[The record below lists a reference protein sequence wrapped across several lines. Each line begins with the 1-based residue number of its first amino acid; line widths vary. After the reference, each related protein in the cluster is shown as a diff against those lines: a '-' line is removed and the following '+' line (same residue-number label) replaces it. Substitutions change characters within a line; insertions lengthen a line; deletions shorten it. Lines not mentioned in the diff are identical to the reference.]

1 MLYQAIGRRGP
12 RGALLLIVLTALTF
26 FMMIG
31 TLMLVTATR
40 TRATARAFGSAA
52 NRAATG
58 MTEASAA
65 LDEALMVLLRG
76 RTVDDES
83 FLPQEMRGQSIL
95 EDKFG
100 TDSLSG
106 SAVLDQTKG
115 PTVVRPLTLNGP
127 LKGTQGMF
135 EADLV
140 FPTGTSSLSRACDLN
155 GRILTLS
162 PSPGE
167 GEAVSFRVLRA
178 TKSQTGYTVFL
189 SRPPASSL
197 SLGLPRASCPVII
210 SGREYVDEANDA
222 FDTDPWLTRYVLK
235 NSHVDSVPRPA
246 FATQAGATPV
256 VDNDN
261 DGVADGIWLSG
272 SAGTAV
278 IPSRP
283 SPLGGTLTFDVSYLV
298 LDLDSRVNMNAHGAL
313 TPLLTGSADWPTTFQ
328 SVSLSAVPTGMGY
341 GTADIAA
348 SRLVATGTY
357 SDGVPG
363 FPGRW
368 ANICQ
373 TGSTVV
379 QQASTSDQRRPT
391 PRLGTVDGRY
401 GPSLVPGQ
409 WTPGIPGA
417 TIAPFDQ
424 TTIGGMVTLTGSTR
438 PIGNSVTDLHVR
450 MKAFV
455 SQHPSGPPS
464 LFFFTPDRSA
474 NDFVEPPYLLRLDG
488 DGSRGLQLRQSAK
501 QPKPMVSDDAFSLA
515 ELERMLRQYD
525 ADAGNLPPR
534 LAVLLDDFTERSR
547 MTITTDSWDTPVIS
561 GTAMN
566 LVRDYM
572 RQFAEPTSPSSA
584 VGGQGTAVV
593 YDVMSPDVAAGLQFD
608 LNRPLDHPSV
618 PPSLLASIKET
629 YCRHLYSLLVALGQP
644 ANQATAQW
652 VANVCDFRD
661 PDSTLTRFRY
671 DTNPADGWNVADST
685 EVFGCERPEVVI
697 TETIAWDDKL
707 SIVLLHPW
715 DAKLVDNQ
723 TVDDQTQF
731 DLTEAIDPALGLVSA
746 TAAKRNVVDLG
757 RRVGGG
763 ANGDSI
769 WRIRIAGGR
778 TVDLAGLNSGTS
790 LQVDTSQYLCLA
802 TASSGTMRTV
812 ASGSLQPPRQAT
824 PPTADNGQ
832 VFLERLANPSVP
844 LDNSS
849 SSANYNPY
857 IVVDKA
863 PLLIGSG
870 TIDPPK
876 KMRRRVSEPARFWND
891 DAPDQSYTAWQQVT
905 SNTPATYPDPVNWY
919 HWPNRPFISATE
931 LALVPGGDGSRP
943 APSGQGPA
951 TPALDPA
958 SRLFEAVR
966 VPSRFAGLAARIG
979 DDAMLLQTGT
989 MEGVLITSVPA
1000 WREPGRVNLNTVVSN
1015 TGNISVSSSGTT
1027 SLPLLDDA
1035 VWRATV
1041 GPAADSFTNPF
1052 ATQSLSTA
1060 GGASSSASSFTQML
1074 ALGQPGGKLY
1084 QDTTQPPRDRND
1096 FFAYA
1101 TAMRLANVGTIRS
1114 NVFAVWITVRITD
1127 SSPTAG
1133 DPIYRRMF
1141 AIIDRSMPVGFLKGN
1156 DLDAR
1161 NAIRL
1166 QRYLD

>member
-1 MLYQAIGRRGP
+1 
-12 RGALLLIVLTALTF
+12 LLLIVLTALTF

-584 VGGQGTAVV
+584 VGGQG
-593 YDVMSPDVAAGLQFD
+593 
-608 LNRPLDHPSV
+608 
-618 PPSLLASIKET
+618 
-629 YCRHLYSLLVALGQP
+629 CRV
-644 ANQATAQW
+644 
-652 VANVCDFRD
+652 
-661 PDSTLTRFRY
+661 
-671 DTNPADGWNVADST
+671 
-685 EVFGCERPEVVI
+685 
-697 TETIAWDDKL
+697 
-707 SIVLLHPW
+707 
-715 DAKLVDNQ
+715 
-723 TVDDQTQF
+723 
-731 DLTEAIDPALGLVSA
+731 
-746 TAAKRNVVDLG
+746 
-757 RRVGGG
+757 
-763 ANGDSI
+763 
-769 WRIRIAGGR
+769 
-778 TVDLAGLNSGTS
+778 
-790 LQVDTSQYLCLA
+790 
-802 TASSGTMRTV
+802 
-812 ASGSLQPPRQAT
+812 
-824 PPTADNGQ
+824 
-832 VFLERLANPSVP
+832 
-844 LDNSS
+844 
-849 SSANYNPY
+849 
-857 IVVDKA
+857 
-863 PLLIGSG
+863 
-870 TIDPPK
+870 
-876 KMRRRVSEPARFWND
+876 
-891 DAPDQSYTAWQQVT
+891 
-905 SNTPATYPDPVNWY
+905 
-919 HWPNRPFISATE
+919 
-931 LALVPGGDGSRP
+931 
-943 APSGQGPA
+943 
-951 TPALDPA
+951 
-958 SRLFEAVR
+958 
-966 VPSRFAGLAARIG
+966 
-979 DDAMLLQTGT
+979 
-989 MEGVLITSVPA
+989 
-1000 WREPGRVNLNTVVSN
+1000 
-1015 TGNISVSSSGTT
+1015 
-1027 SLPLLDDA
+1027 
-1035 VWRATV
+1035 
-1041 GPAADSFTNPF
+1041 
-1052 ATQSLSTA
+1052 
-1060 GGASSSASSFTQML
+1060 
-1074 ALGQPGGKLY
+1074 
-1084 QDTTQPPRDRND
+1084 
-1096 FFAYA
+1096 
-1101 TAMRLANVGTIRS
+1101 
-1114 NVFAVWITVRITD
+1114 
-1127 SSPTAG
+1127 
-1133 DPIYRRMF
+1133 
-1141 AIIDRSMPVGFLKGN
+1141 
-1156 DLDAR
+1156 
-1161 NAIRL
+1161 
-1166 QRYLD
+1166 